1 MLSINKKPTE
11 EKKATTKRR
20 KKLINDNAATSLLQG
35 LALVKRG
42 KEMQE
47 DARLLLDKAI
57 VSDVKASGQVEEGY
71 TFQAQTGEVVID
83 LRKPIAFSQDKKDAA
98 VDLGIDYEKTFPI
111 TSTNPVLLWNLIER
125 AGIASEAEVILKL
138 LDHAVKDDD
147 AKTLLAK
154 HAKEAKAKLAN
165 EDGDVEWASNAIDV
179 IEKRELSL
187 DLSALSYLQSV
198 AKLPAVE
205 AETFVDSIG
214 INTTVKSGKTTKE
227 SKQTIETYKD
237 KILLV

>member
-20 KKLINDNAATSLLQG
+20 KKLVNDNAATSLLQG

>member
-1 MLSINKKPTE
+1 MLNINKKPTE

-20 KKLINDNAATSLLQG
+20 KKLLNNNAATRLLQG

-83 LRKPIAFSQDKKDAA
+83 LRKPIAFSEDKKEAA

-125 AGIASEAEVILKL
+125 AGISSEAEVILKL
-138 LDHAVKDDD
+138 LDRAVKDKS
-147 AKTLLAK
+147 AKTLLSH
-154 HAKEAKAKLAN
+154 HAQEAKNQLADEN
-165 EDGDVEWASNAIDV
+165 GDVDWAGNAIDV
-179 IEKRELSL
+179 IEKRELSE
-187 DLSALSYLQSV
+187 DLSALSYLQNV
-198 AKLPAVE
+198 AKLPAIE

-227 SKQTIETYKD
+227 SKQNIESYKD